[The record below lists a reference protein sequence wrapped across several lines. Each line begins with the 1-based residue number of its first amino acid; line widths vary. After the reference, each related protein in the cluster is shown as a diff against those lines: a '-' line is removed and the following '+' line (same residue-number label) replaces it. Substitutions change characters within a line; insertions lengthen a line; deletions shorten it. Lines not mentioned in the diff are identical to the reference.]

1 LECISHSTY
10 SGRRKKI
17 KGTAAANK
25 STMGSPDKSQVT
37 WQVNSLPKGA
47 KAALDFLSG
56 QEWLRGKNWYLA
68 GGTALAMYEGH
79 RVSLDLDFFTSR
91 KTFQPREVL
100 VRLQDNDW
108 TVDIAEPGT
117 VYASFAGTKVSF
129 IAYPFFVSK
138 EQMERYGSVSILNP
152 RDIAVMKIIAISQRG
167 RKRDFVDLYWYVKK
181 HEPLADVLP
190 RLPGQYPTVAH
201 DYHHILK
208 SLMYFADADEDPMP
222 KIFFKT
228 TWPEIKKYFK
238 REVPRLTKEFLGL
251 RS

>member
-1 LECISHSTY
+1 LECVSQSIY

-17 KGTAAANK
+17 KGAAPSNK
-25 STMGSPDKSQVT
+25 SIMGRPDKNQVA
-37 WQVNSLPKGA
+37 WHVKSLPKGV
-47 KAALDFLSG
+47 KDALDFLGG
-56 QEWLRGKNWYLA
+56 QEWLKGRHWYLA

-91 KTFQPREVL
+91 RTFQPREVL
-100 VRLQDNDW
+100 VHLQDNDW

-138 EQMERYGSVSILNP
+138 EKMERYGSVNILNP
-152 RDIAVMKIIAISQRG
+152 RDIAVMKIIAISHRG
-167 RKRDFVDLYWYVKK
+167 RKRDFVDMYWYVKK
-181 HEPLADVLP
+181 HEPLADVLR

-208 SLMYFADADEDPMP
+208 SLMYFADAEEDPMP
-222 KIFFKT
+222 KVFFKT
-228 TWPEIKKYFK
+228 TWREIKAYFT
-238 REVPRLTKEFLGL
+238 REVPKITKEFLQL
-251 RS
+251 SS